1 MHIRV
6 LGPLEVTDSD
16 GRAVHVAGARLRS
29 LLMTLA
35 LTPGRIIPSTDLV
48 DAIWGEEPPAGAAN
62 ALQALVSRLRRAL
75 PDAVIEANP
84 AGYRL
89 VIDPDAV
96 DVIRFERLVEAGRA
110 ELADQPAPAARMLG
124 EALELWRGP
133 ALVDV
138 AQEEFFRPS
147 VTRLEEFRLTATE
160 DRAEAI
166 LRLGRGAEL
175 ITELTQ
181 LVAENPLREQLVG
194 ALMRALGQAGRPA
207 EALAVYERARHV
219 LADELGAD
227 PSPEL
232 SALHTELLRG
242 RLDTTPTP
250 EPTIGTMS
258 RTNLRLWLTSFV
270 GREPT
275 SPG

>member
-1 MHIRV
+1 MKRMHIRV

-124 EALELWRGP
+124 EALKLWRGP

-175 ITELTQ
+175 ITEQTQ
-181 LVAENPLREQLVG
+181 LVAENPLRRATRRRADAGVG
-194 ALMRALGQAGRPA
+194 AGRPA
-207 EALAVYERARHV
+207 GRGACRLRA
-219 LADELGAD
+219 
-227 PSPEL
+227 SK
-232 SALHTELLRG
+232 TC
-242 RLDTTPTP
+242 
-250 EPTIGTMS
+250 S
-258 RTNLRLWLTSFV
+258 R
-270 GREPT
+270 
-275 SPG
+275 